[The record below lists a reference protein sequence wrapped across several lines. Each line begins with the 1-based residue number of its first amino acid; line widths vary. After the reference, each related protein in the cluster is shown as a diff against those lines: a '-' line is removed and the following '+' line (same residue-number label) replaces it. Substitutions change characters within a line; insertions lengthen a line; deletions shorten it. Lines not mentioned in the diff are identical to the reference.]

1 VQVIEQDLRAS
12 AISSR
17 AWALLLCA
25 GSSLL
30 EGFNNQTLG
39 VAAPKLFPAF
49 HLAAGQGSLLFSA
62 TTAGLA
68 IGSVFGGRLADRYG
82 RKPVLLISVA
92 LFGLCSLMTAV
103 ATTLPVLF
111 IARLLTGLGT
121 GGAMPN
127 AMAISADAA
136 PPRHRLTLV
145 AMVTAALPLGGAI
158 AGLLS
163 LGIDAG
169 WSWRSIFYAGGAP
182 SVVLLLAMWWYLP
195 NPSLLTGTIERPHAE
210 RPQTFSAA
218 LFGAGRALTTVELWI
233 AFFFLHMILFMLLN
247 WLPSLFIGL
256 GFTHAQGSW
265 SAFWFNLCGAIA
277 GVLLARM
284 QGGPSRERW
293 STLAYAGMGIA
304 LVALALSH
312 SFFLA
317 ALAVA
322 LAGTFV
328 IGGQLVLYAMAP
340 FYYPPS
346 VRATGAG
353 AAVASGRI
361 GSIAGPLFAGALLSS
376 GGTSTTV
383 LIGAL
388 PFVVLSG
395 AAVLLL
401 ARRRYAD

>member
-1 VQVIEQDLRAS
+1 MRVIDPDPRAS
-12 AISSR
+12 AISAR
-17 AWALLLCA
+17 ALALALCA

-49 HLAAGQGSLLFSA
+49 HLTPGQGSLLFTA

-68 IGSVFGGRLADRYG
+68 IGSIFGGRWADRYG
-82 RKPVLLISVA
+82 RKPLLLISVA
-92 LFGLCSLMTAV
+92 LFGLCSLMTALS
-103 ATTLPVLF
+103 TSLPVLF
-111 IARLLTGLGT
+111 LARLGTGLGT

-127 AMAISADAA
+127 AMAIAADAA

-145 AMVTAALPLGGAI
+145 AMVTAALPLGGAT

-163 LGIDAG
+163 LGMDAG
-169 WSWRSIFYAGGAP
+169 WSWRSIFFAGGAP
-182 SVVLLLAMWWYLP
+182 SLLLWLAMWRYLP
-195 NPSLLTGTIERPHAE
+195 RPESLTATQRAQTE

-218 LFGAGRALTTVELWI
+218 LFGAGRALTTVELWV

-284 QGGPSRERW
+284 QSGPSRQRW
-293 STLAYAGMGIA
+293 SILAYVGIGIA
-304 LVALALSH
+304 LIALALSR
-312 SFFLA
+312 SFLLA
-317 ALAVA
+317 TLAVA

-340 FYYPPS
+340 FYYPPR

-361 GSIAGPLFAGALLSS
+361 GSVAGPLFAGALLSS
-376 GGTSTTV
+376 GATSTTV

-388 PFVVLSG
+388 PFAALSC

-401 ARRRYAD
+401 ARRGYAD